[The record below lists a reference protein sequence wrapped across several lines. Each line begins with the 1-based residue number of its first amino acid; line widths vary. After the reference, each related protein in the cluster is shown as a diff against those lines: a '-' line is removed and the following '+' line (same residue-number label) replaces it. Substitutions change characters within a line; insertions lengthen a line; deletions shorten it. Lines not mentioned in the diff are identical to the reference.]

1 MSLSAAARP
10 QANTSSAAVPEAER
24 SYPSDPAAT
33 ALRLFLGWFGAHY
46 ARSVTAPQAQCD
58 GAVLRASVT
67 VGRKWELAVGVV
79 NTVAPDA
86 TVSFEAERAAVE
98 RRLDAEGRSVALWV
112 PRGARLP
119 IGEPG
124 LSQLALALSEAN
136 QLEADG
142 RLEVRRPANLYL
154 RRTSNTGS
162 VVTVL
167 GGLSAHWAKFTSR
180 VPGSFQLNS
189 QELYRLAASK
199 EEREALTERIVLAAG
214 QPDVD
219 DTVVV
224 RAEDVWTAND
234 LRDGGSTVIGSPQRE
249 SDEQSSSLRRN
260 LRKLL
265 KQVEPGLRAESAP
278 KALVVLGAATYAE
291 EEKLTWALRGMDPS
305 LFAGYDILAVVADG
319 VVKVLLEPARQTLP
333 WDAPLG

>member
-1 MSLSAAARP
+1 MEPKPATKPNNSVAPLTDR
-10 QANTSSAAVPEAER
+10 T
-24 SYPSDPAAT
+24 YPSDPAAT

-46 ARSVTAPQAQCD
+46 ARSVVVPQAESD
-58 GAVLRASVT
+58 GAVLQASVT

-86 TVSFEAERAAVE
+86 TVPFEAERAAVE
-98 RRLDAEGRSVALWV
+98 RRLDAEGRSVVLWV
-112 PRGARLP
+112 PRGAHLP
-119 IGEPG
+119 AGEPG
-124 LSQLALALSEAN
+124 LSQLALALAEAN

-142 RLEVRRPANLYL
+142 RFELRRPANLFL

-189 QELYRLAASK
+189 QELYRLPASSD
-199 EEREALTERIVLAAG
+199 ERDALIERIVLAAG

-219 DTVVV
+219 DTVLV

-249 SDEQSSSLRRN
+249 SDEQSSLLRRN

-265 KQVEPGLRAESAP
+265 KQVEPGLRAETAP

-333 WDAPLG
+333 WDAPVG

>member
-1 MSLSAAARP
+1 LA
-10 QANTSSAAVPEAER
+10 SSKAER

-46 ARSVTAPQAQCD
+46 ARSIAVPRAESD
-58 GAVLRASVT
+58 GAVLQASVT

-79 NTVAPDA
+79 NTVAADA
-86 TVSFEAERAAVE
+86 TLAFEAERAAVE
-98 RRLDAEGRSVALWV
+98 SRLDAEGRSVVLWV
-112 PRGARLP
+112 PRGAPLP
-119 IGEPG
+119 VGEPG

-142 RLEVRRPANLYL
+142 RLEVRRPTNLYL
-154 RRTSNTGS
+154 RRTSNTGA

-167 GGLSAHWAKFTSR
+167 GGMSAHWAQFTNR

-189 QELYRLAASK
+189 QTLYRLPASK
-199 EEREALTERIVLAAG
+199 DEREALTERIVLAAG
-214 QPDVD
+214 QPEVD

-224 RAEDVWTAND
+224 RAEDAWTAND
-234 LRDGGSTVIGSPQRE
+234 LGDGGSTVIGSPQRE
-249 SDEQSSSLRRN
+249 SDEQSSLLRRN

-265 KQVEPGLRAESAP
+265 KQIEPGLRAESAP

-291 EEKLTWALRGMDPS
+291 EEKLSWALRGMDPS